1 MIVNEQKL
9 HTLLRKNTE
18 CAVYYFYST
27 EEYHLRKASAQ
38 ILHTLTQQTGE
49 DSTVVEGPV
58 PSMEEVILAAGTIS
72 FFGTKRVVE
81 LPFVQPAAFSD
92 KELKEFCEL
101 LKSTENAV
109 FVITTLVADE
119 KARSGKRLQTFA
131 KEMEQLG
138 LSVEIAPLG
147 SSELV
152 DFVINRAKE
161 LDTQIEP
168 GPAKALIE
176 RCGTDL
182 YLLEAE
188 LQKLAAASGYGVI
201 TAQLISEM
209 AVRNVDADVFDMVRL
224 VQAGRKVEAFRR
236 LEQLLEQQNDPIAI
250 AAALTGSYVDLY
262 RVKLAQ
268 TVRKNYSHVHKD
280 FGYKGSDW
288 RLKKA
293 SEAASRLK
301 LEQLEEI
308 LDILTQLDIQLK
320 SAPTDK
326 GILLQAAL
334 ASMIQAGGRR

>member
-9 HTLLRKNTE
+9 HTLLNKQND

-27 EEYHLRKASAQ
+27 EEYHLRKASEQ
-38 ILHTLTQQTGE
+38 ILQKLTRQTGE
-49 DSTVVEGPV
+49 ESTVVEGPV
-58 PSMEEVILAAGTIS
+58 PNMEEVILAAGTIS

-81 LPFVQPAAFSD
+81 LPFVQPSAFSD

-101 LKSTENAV
+101 IKSTENAV
-109 FVITTLVADE
+109 FVITTLVPDE

-131 KEMEQLG
+131 KEMEQIG

-147 SSELV
+147 STELV
-152 DFVINRAKE
+152 QFVVEKANR
-161 LDTQIEP
+161 LDTQIEM

-188 LQKLAAASGYGVI
+188 IQKLAAASNYTTI

-209 AVRNVDADVFDMVRL
+209 AVRNVEADVFDMVRL
-224 VQAGRKVEAFRR
+224 VQAGGKTQAFQR
-236 LEQLLEQQNDPIAI
+236 LEQLLQQQNEPIAI
-250 AAALTGSYVDLY
+250 AAALTGSYVDIY

-268 TVRKNYSHVHKD
+268 TVRKNYTHVHKD

-288 RLKKA
+288 RLKKS
-293 SEAASRLK
+293 SEAAARLK

-308 LDILTQLDIQLK
+308 LNILTELDTQLK
-320 SAPTDK
+320 STPTDK

-334 ASMIQAGGRR
+334 ASMIQAGGKR